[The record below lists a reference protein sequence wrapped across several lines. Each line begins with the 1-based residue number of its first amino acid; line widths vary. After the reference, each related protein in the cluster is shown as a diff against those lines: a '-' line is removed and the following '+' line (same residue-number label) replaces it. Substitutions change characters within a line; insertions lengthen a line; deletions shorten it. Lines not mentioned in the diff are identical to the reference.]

1 MSAVRPCSRGM
12 TKVRVSTTVEVEL
25 LERARAA
32 HAGPTDAS
40 LLEAALEALL
50 REHRAGEVDRAYLDA
65 YRAQPM
71 DTRDEWGDLATF
83 LDAAAS
89 L

>member
-1 MSAVRPCSRGM
+1 MA
-12 TKVRVSTTVEVEL
+12 KVRVSTTVDADL
-25 LERARAA
+25 LARARSV

-40 LLEAALEALL
+40 LLEAAFEALV
-50 REHRAGEVDRAYLDA
+50 REHRAGEVNRAYLAA
-65 YRAQPM
+65 YRERPM

-83 LDAAAS
+83 LDAAVG